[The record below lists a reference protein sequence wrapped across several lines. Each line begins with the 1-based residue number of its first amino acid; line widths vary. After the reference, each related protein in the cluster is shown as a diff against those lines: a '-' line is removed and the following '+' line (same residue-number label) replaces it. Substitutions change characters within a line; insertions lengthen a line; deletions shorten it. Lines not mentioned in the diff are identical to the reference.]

1 MYWQMII
8 LAIGSVKYYTDI
20 IINEIFLFLLFQT
33 FVIEYW
39 HIDEN
44 LGE

>member
-1 MYWQMII
+1 MII
-8 LAIGSVKYYTDI
+8 LAIGRHLSVKYYTDI
-20 IINEIFLFLLFQT
+20 NINEIFYFLLFQT